1 MVSSLGLNARKLFNE
16 PAKFRHVDAI
26 VTWKGEWEEYTFLDS
41 LFEEKIVIW
50 RKIIDERLRVL
61 LEEEKGREERQ
72 EENDSSEKIRISESC
87 KQDLTICAGC
97 GRWTGANVARVS
109 SLLCPPFSPTVH
121 RTAIFR
127 LLHPNEE

>member
-1 MVSSLGLNARKLFNE
+1 M
-16 PAKFRHVDAI
+16 
-26 VTWKGEWEEYTFLDS
+26 KGEWEEYTFLDS

-50 RKIIDERLRVL
+50 RKINDERLRVL
-61 LEEEKGREERQ
+61 LEEEKEREERQ

-87 KQDLTICAGC
+87 KQDLTICAGR